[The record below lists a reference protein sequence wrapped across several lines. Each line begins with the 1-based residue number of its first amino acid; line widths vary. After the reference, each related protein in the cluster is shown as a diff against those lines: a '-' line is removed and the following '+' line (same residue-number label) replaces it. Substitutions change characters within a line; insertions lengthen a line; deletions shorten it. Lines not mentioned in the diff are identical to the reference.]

1 MKESLKMSP
10 RRNYN
15 QYYRDNNN
23 YEENNEPVE
32 EKTEEL
38 KEQEVVEKVEKVEE
52 PVKTEVKEKKKV
64 IMIELRKGRVV
75 GGANLNVREKASTD
89 GKIIE
94 QLRSG
99 QNVMIVEDANPE
111 WYKLQTGGYVM
122 KKFIELV

>member
-1 MKESLKMSP
+1 MSP

-15 QYYRDNNN
+15 QYYRDDS
-23 YEENNEPVE
+23 YEENKKPVE
-32 EKTEEL
+32 EETTDLE
-38 KEQEVVEKVEKVEE
+38 EQEVVEKVEE
-52 PVKTEVKEKKKV
+52 PVKAEVKEEKKV
-64 IMIELRKGRVV
+64 IMIELRKGKVV

-99 QNVMIVEDANPE
+99 QNVMIVDDTNKD
-111 WYKLQTGGYVM
+111 WYKLQSGGYVM

>member
-1 MKESLKMSP
+1 MKA
-10 RRNYN
+10 
-15 QYYRDNNN
+15 
-23 YEENNEPVE
+23 
-32 EKTEEL
+32 
-38 KEQEVVEKVEKVEE
+38 
-52 PVKTEVKEKKKV
+52 EVKEEKKV

-99 QNVMIVEDANPE
+99 QNVMIVDDANKD
-111 WYKLQTGGYVM
+111 WYKLQSGGYVM

>member
-1 MKESLKMSP
+1 MSP

-15 QYYRDNNN
+15 QYYRDDS
-23 YEENNEPVE
+23 YEENKKPVE
-32 EKTEEL
+32 EEKTDLE
-38 KEQEVVEKVEKVEE
+38 EQEVVEKVEE
-52 PVKTEVKEKKKV
+52 PVKAEVKEEKKV

-94 QLRSG
+94 QLRIG
-99 QNVMIVEDANPE
+99 QSVMIVDDTNKD
-111 WYKLQTGGYVM
+111 WYKLQSGGYVM